1 MTHQLGRFAL
11 TATGLLALLIGHT
24 DIARAEGTR
33 PADDTQWS
41 KIVLDGRKIGHMRA
55 SRQVVNGEV
64 RTVEDMTLAI
74 DRGGIVLEMQTQ
86 NRSVERVDGTP
97 VAFGARLVMTGL
109 TTDIEGTLRAD
120 GKADVVLRSAGREE
134 KRVID
139 WPAGAILA
147 EGADLASRRH
157 GLAPGTRYRIMTF
170 EPMELRGLE
179 VEVVV
184 NGPTE
189 VSVDGETQRLTEIE
203 QRALLGEA
211 ALSMRSWVD
220 ESYAVRK
227 FAMPILGLELE
238 IIACNEACATAPN
251 QAPDLLERTVVK
263 APVVLD
269 PATRTHGV
277 RYRVGVLG
285 SDDAP
290 MPNTAEQRSRQEG
303 KQWVVEVD
311 PTPAYS
317 DRRAPR
323 DSERRANRWL
333 ESDDPEIIGQA
344 RAHTRDVEGAAAKM
358 HALERFVAEHISNKS
373 LRVGY
378 ASALETLHAQEGDCT
393 EHAVLLAA
401 LGRAVGI
408 PTRVVNG
415 LAYADAFAGHERVF
429 VPHAWVQAWV
439 GGQWRSFDAALRGF
453 DGGHIALGTGD
464 GDATG
469 FYAAVSLL
477 GNLDIRAAEA
487 LEATP

>member
-1 MTHQLGRFAL
+1 MSRPIAHHAI
-11 TATGLLALLIGHT
+11 AAAALLLTLFAPWRIVHADT
-24 DIARAEGTR
+24 TR
-33 PADDTQWS
+33 PSEETTWS
-41 KIVLDGRKIGHMRA
+41 KIVLDGRKIGHMRTT
-55 SRQVVNGEV
+55 RQVVDGQV
-64 RTVEDMTLAI
+64 RTVEDMSMAI

-86 NRSVERVDGTP
+86 NRSVERPDGTP
-97 VAFGARLVMTGL
+97 IAFGARLVMTGL
-109 TTDIEGTLRAD
+109 TTDIEGTVRAD

-157 GLAPGTRYRIMTF
+157 GLKPGTHYRLMAF

-179 VEVVV
+179 VEVRV

-189 VSVDGETQRLTEIE
+189 VSVDGETLRLTEVE
-203 QRALLGEA
+203 QRALLGES

-220 ESYAVRK
+220 ESYTVRK

-263 APVVLD
+263 APAVLD
-269 PATRTHGV
+269 RAVRTQGV
-277 RYRVGVLG
+277 RYRVSVLG
-285 SDDAP
+285 ADDAP
-290 MPNTAEQRSRQEG
+290 MPNTAEQRSRPDG

-311 PTPAYS
+311 PTPAYA

-344 RAHTRDVEGAAAKM
+344 RAHTRAIEGAAAKM
-358 HALERFVAEHISNKS
+358 QALERFVDAHIHNKS

-378 ASALETLHAQEGDCT
+378 ASALETLRAQEGDCT

-401 LGRAVGI
+401 LGRAIGI

-415 LAYADAFAGHERVF
+415 LAYAEAFAGHERVF

-439 GGQWRSFDAALRGF
+439 DGRWRSYDAALKGF
-453 DGGHIALGTGD
+453 DGGHIALGTSD
-464 GDATG
+464 GDASG

-477 GNLDIRAAEA
+477 GNLDVHAADA